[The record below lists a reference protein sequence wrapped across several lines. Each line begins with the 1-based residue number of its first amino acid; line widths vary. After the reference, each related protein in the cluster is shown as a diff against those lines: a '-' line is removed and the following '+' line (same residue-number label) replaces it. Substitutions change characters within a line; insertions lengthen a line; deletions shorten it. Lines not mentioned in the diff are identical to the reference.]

1 MKKYTRGG
9 VVALTAL
16 GLALLAGAGLAG
28 ASASSIGTFTL
39 SGQAKGT
46 LIVAKGATCKADN
59 ISISRGV
66 ATVKLFFTDTKIKP
80 TGDTWYVLISSK
92 GIQANFPS
100 ANSTFTLGVK
110 AGTKIDEQW
119 NAGAKAGSGSVTFT
133 DRFKSGT
140 LNVSLAPVAGQKG
153 RGEKIAGTWECT
165 K

>member
-16 GLALLAGAGLAG
+16 GLTMLAGAGLAG
-28 ASASSIGTFTL
+28 ASGSSIGTFVL

-46 LIVAKGATCKADN
+46 LIVAKGATCKPDN
-59 ISISRGV
+59 ISISHGV
-66 ATVKLFFTDTKIKP
+66 ATVRLYFTDTKIKP
-80 TGDTWYVLISSK
+80 ISDTWYVLISSK

-100 ANSTFTLGVK
+100 ANSTFTLG
-110 AGTKIDEQW
+110 ANDGTKIDDQW
-119 NAGAKAGSGSVTFT
+119 TAGAKVGTGSVTFT

-140 LNVSLAPVAGQKG
+140 LNVSLAPIAGQKG

>member
-1 MKKYTRGG
+1 MKKVTRGA
-9 VVALTAL
+9 VVALATL
-16 GLALLAGAGLAG
+16 GMTLLAGAGVAG
-28 ASASSIGTFTL
+28 ANASSIGTFTL

-46 LIVAKGATCKADN
+46 LIIAKGQTCKPDN

-66 ATVKLFFTDTKIKP
+66 ATVKLFFTDTTIKP
-80 TGDTWYVLISSK
+80 TGDLWYVVISSK

-110 AGTKIDEQW
+110 AGAKIDEQW
-119 NAGAKAGSGSVTFT
+119 NAGAMVGSGSVTFT

-140 LNVSLAPVAGQKG
+140 LNVSLAPQAGQKG

>member
-1 MKKYTRGG
+1 
-9 VVALTAL
+9 VALTAVA
-16 GLALLAGAGLAG
+16 LAMMFAAGPAGAN
-28 ASASSIGTFTL
+28 ASSIGTFVL

-46 LIVAKGATCKADN
+46 LIVAKGATCKPDN

-66 ATVKLFFTDTKIKP
+66 ATVRLYFTDRKIKP

-100 ANSTFTLGVK
+100 SNSTFTLGAN

-119 NAGAKAGSGSVTFT
+119 TAGAKVGSGSVTFT

-140 LNVSLAPVAGQKG
+140 LNVSLAPAAGQKG
-153 RGEKIAGTWECT
+153 HTEKIAGTWECT